1 MMQKENRQPQKTN
14 MLLKYR
20 VSNYKSIGHDIE
32 FSMLPTAEN
41 TDERYTSK
49 ISTRAGDWNVLHR
62 GILFGANASG
72 KSAFMESLAFAKR
85 FITQGQRSGRKIFVN
100 QFKNPIPELEGL
112 TTFQFMLYINGEV
125 YDYGFS
131 LNNDMVQEE
140 WLFILENNG
149 FQGVFERETNKKSH
163 TSIKFDGK
171 KINVKKEF
179 LDMLSE
185 TIQIKQKNQLFLYKL
200 YDNGVAGVED
210 LFEWFDDIQILFPSS
225 EVTGIDRAVA
235 KNKNF
240 AQELSRFLKQFGTG
254 VDDVSTE
261 LVALEDFERQYNLP
275 EELIQNMYDV
285 KKGIFKIND
294 KYYIFEVTDGE
305 IQLRKTKF
313 RHSLYGKAYSFDRD
327 EESDGT
333 QRLLDLFPVL
343 YNARSKGSIFFID
356 EMDRSLHTKLT
367 TKFLQSFLRE
377 AKQTMSQLIITAHD
391 VNIMNLNT
399 LSPDE
404 IWFLE
409 KTQNGETEIRP
420 FSDFDVNHKGYNV
433 MRSYLEGRFG
443 AVPRIR
449 EDV

>member
-32 FSMLPTAEN
+32 FSMLPTAKN

-72 KSAFMESLAFAKR
+72 KSAFMESLAFAKS

-112 TTFQFMLYINGEV
+112 TTFQFVLYINGEV

-140 WLFILENNG
+140 WLFILEKNG
-149 FQGVFERETNKKSH
+149 FQGVFERKTDKKSH
-163 TSIKFDGK
+163 TSVKFDGR

-210 LFEWFDDIQILFPSS
+210 LFECFDDLQILFPSS

-240 AQELSRFLKQFGTG
+240 AQELSGFLKQFGTG

-261 LVALEDFERQYNLP
+261 QVA
-275 EELIQNMYDV
+275 
-285 KKGIFKIND
+285 
-294 KYYIFEVTDGE
+294 
-305 IQLRKTKF
+305 
-313 RHSLYGKAYSFDRD
+313 
-327 EESDGT
+327 
-333 QRLLDLFPVL
+333 
-343 YNARSKGSIFFID
+343 
-356 EMDRSLHTKLT
+356 
-367 TKFLQSFLRE
+367 
-377 AKQTMSQLIITAHD
+377 
-391 VNIMNLNT
+391 
-399 LSPDE
+399 
-404 IWFLE
+404 
-409 KTQNGETEIRP
+409 
-420 FSDFDVNHKGYNV
+420 
-433 MRSYLEGRFG
+433 
-443 AVPRIR
+443 
-449 EDV
+449 